1 MMLGGCTMPKEPLSN
16 IDTAW
21 LRMEDASHPMM
32 ITMAMVFDA
41 PLDVERLRATF
52 KDRLLRFW
60 RFRQCVV
67 QPKQSSGRPYWE
79 DDPEF
84 DLDFHL
90 QPISL
95 RLPGDEAALR
105 DVISELMS
113 TQLDFSKPLWQFHLV
128 EEYGEGWALVGRVHH
143 CLADGP
149 ALLHILVSMTEDDRR
164 DAWPA
169 AEREEVRVPRDR
181 SPAATTLGATVWVTE
196 TLAQEGVK
204 ILRNPLHLLSLA
216 RLGTGSVSALSR
228 MLFRSPD
235 PKTAFRGKLESAKR
249 AAWSAPVALADVK
262 AIGRVAGGT
271 INDVMLA
278 ATTGALRR
286 YLQSRGE
293 PVDGLTIRAGL
304 SVNLRSPEAE
314 PELGNQAGAL
324 LVSLPIGTAHPLKR
338 LCEVKRT
345 MDDLKSSPEGTMIY
359 GLLNALGM
367 APAETQ
373 DALVESYCTRD
384 TAMMANVP
392 GPRKTIHLAGAP
404 LETLLFWVPAFGG
417 VGLNL
422 NVVSYA
428 GQIRLGVATD
438 KGLVPNPEMI
448 VAEFQVEFEALQASA
463 GELEAERA
471 ADAVSEDPIE
481 AMSAMLDDAV
491 RTLDAILEHKES
503 GKRGLPID

>member
-1 MMLGGCTMPKEPLSN
+1 MPTEPLSN

-32 ITMAMVFDA
+32 ITMALAFGP

-52 KDRLLRFW
+52 TDRLLRFR
-60 RFRQCVV
+60 RFRQGVA
-67 QPKQSSGRPYWE
+67 QPKESSGRPYWQ
-79 DDPEF
+79 DDPQF

-90 QPISL
+90 QPIPL
-95 RLPGDEAALR
+95 RPPGDEAALR

-113 TQLDFSKPLWQFHLV
+113 TQLDFSRPLWQFHLV

-149 ALLHILVSMTEDDRR
+149 ALLHVLVSMTDDDCR
-164 DAWPA
+164 DPWPA
-169 AEREEVRVPRDR
+169 AERLEVRAPRDR
-181 SPAATTLGATVWVTE
+181 SLAATTLGAAVWAAE
-196 TLAQEGVK
+196 TLSQQGVE

-216 RLGTGSVSALSR
+216 RLGTGSASALRR

-235 PKTAFRGKLESAKR
+235 PETAFKGKLGSAKR
-249 AAWSAPVALADVK
+249 AAWSVPVALADVK
-262 AIGRVAGGT
+262 AIGRVSGGT
-271 INDVMLA
+271 VNDVMLA

-286 YLQSRGE
+286 YLQRRGE
-293 PVDGLTIRAGL
+293 SVDGLTIRAGL

-314 PELGNQAGAL
+314 LEPGNQAGAM
-324 LVSLPIGTAHPLKR
+324 LVSLPIGMAHPLER
-338 LCEVKRT
+338 LFEVKRT
-345 MDDLKSSPEGTMIY
+345 MDALKSSPEGAMIY

-373 DALVESYCTRD
+373 AALVESFCTRD

-392 GPRKTIHLAGAP
+392 GPRETIHLAGAP
-404 LETLLFWVPAFGG
+404 LETLLFWVPALGG

-422 NVVSYA
+422 NIVSYA
-428 GQIRLGVATD
+428 GQVRLGVATD
-438 KGLVPNPEMI
+438 EGLVPDPEVI

-463 GELEAERA
+463 GELEAEHLVGA
-471 ADAVSEDPIE
+471 ASEDSIE
-481 AMSAMLDDAV
+481 AMSAMLDEAV
-491 RTLDAILEHKES
+491 RTLDAMLERKES
-503 GKRGLPID
+503 GGHVRSTD